1 MSSLN
6 NTNIAKFDD
15 FEKKNNKQTKLE
27 RIIERKRKNVVQR
40 SGNIPK
46 QTQVG
51 YASLTRRKLNCSQ

>member
-1 MSSLN
+1 MSGLN

-27 RIIERKRKNVVQR
+27 RIIERKRKNVVQL

-51 YASLTRRKLNCSQ
+51 